1 LNTLPLIIIL
11 LGASVLGVAASRRL
25 GLPPVLGYLLVGA
38 LIGPHALNFMGDV
51 GNVRHLAE
59 FGVVFLMFT
68 IGLEFSLS
76 RLFAMQRI
84 VFGLGGAQVLL
95 SMLLV
100 GGLALVAGAQW
111 PAAVTVAGALAM
123 SSTAILV
130 KLLSDRGVT
139 DTNYGRQVIGVLLFQ
154 DLAVVPL
161 LVLIPTLSQPP
172 EQMAATMAVASLK
185 AVVVLAVVLFVGHRV
200 MANWLHFVARGR
212 APELFV
218 LNVLLITLGLAYL
231 TELAGLS
238 LALGAFV
245 AGILISETDYRHQV
259 EEDIK
264 PFRDVLLGLFFVTV
278 GMQLDFTLIAHQ
290 WWWVAAGL
298 VGLLAA
304 KGVIV
309 WALARMFGS
318 GEGDALRSGLWLC
331 AGGEFGFVLLAE
343 AGRWQMVPPE
353 MAQIVLAILVLSLF
367 LAPMVVHYSERI
379 VLRVVASEWL
389 MRSMQLTRIAT
400 QAMSSERH
408 TIICG
413 FGRSGQHL
421 ARFLAQEN
429 VASVAL
435 DLDPDRVREAAAA
448 GESVV
453 FGDATRR
460 ESLIAAGVK
469 RASAVVV
476 TFGDVVAAEK
486 VLAHVHDL
494 RPELPVVVRALDES
508 VLDRLYKA
516 GAAEVVPEAIES
528 SLMLASHALVLVGV
542 PPRNVL
548 QRIRE
553 LRRQRY
559 HLLRGLF
566 RGAAEDDGPSGEA
579 PRLHSV
585 VLAEGAFAIG
595 RALGEL
601 GLPELGLE
609 VSAIRR
615 RGIRATQPGPEARFL
630 VGDVVVL
637 LGSPEAL
644 SAGEARLL
652 RG

>member
-1 LNTLPLIIIL
+1 
-11 LGASVLGVAASRRL
+11 
-25 GLPPVLGYLLVGA
+25 
-38 LIGPHALNFMGDV
+38 
-51 GNVRHLAE
+51 
-59 FGVVFLMFT
+59 
-68 IGLEFSLS
+68 
-76 RLFAMQRI
+76 
-84 VFGLGGAQVLL
+84 
-95 SMLLV
+95 
-100 GGLALVAGAQW
+100 
-111 PAAVTVAGALAM
+111 
-123 SSTAILV
+123 
-130 KLLSDRGVT
+130 
-139 DTNYGRQVIGVLLFQ
+139 
-154 DLAVVPL
+154 
-161 LVLIPTLSQPP
+161 
-172 EQMAATMAVASLK
+172 
-185 AVVVLAVVLFVGHRV
+185 
-200 MANWLHFVARGR
+200 
-212 APELFV
+212 
-218 LNVLLITLGLAYL
+218 VLLITLGLAYL

-238 LALGAFV
+238 LALGAFI

-278 GMQLDFTLIAHQ
+278 GMQLDFVLIAQQ
-290 WWWVAAGL
+290 WLWVA
-298 VGLLAA
+298 VGLFALLLG

-309 WALARMFGS
+309 WALARRFGPS
-318 GEGDALRSGLWLC
+318 EGDALRSALWLC

-343 AGRWQMVPPE
+343 AGRWQMVPPAI
-353 MAQIVLAILVLSLF
+353 AQTVLAILVLSLF
-367 LAPMVVHYSERI
+367 LAPFIVHYSERI
-379 VLRVVASEWL
+379 VLRLVANEWL
-389 MRSMQLTRIAT
+389 VRSMQLTRIAT
-400 QAMSSERH
+400 QAMSADRH

-429 VASVAL
+429 VPTVAL

-460 ESLIAAGVK
+460 EALIAAGLK

-486 VLAHVHDL
+486 VLAHIHDL
-494 RPELPVVVRALDES
+494 RPEVPVVVRALDET

-566 RGAAEDDGPSGEA
+566 MGTAEDDGPSAEA

-585 VLAEGAFAIG
+585 VLTAGAHAIG
-595 RALGEL
+595 RPLGEL
-601 GLPELGLE
+601 GFSELGVE

-615 RGIRATQPGPEARFL
+615 RGIRATQPGPEARFES
-630 VGDVVVL
+630 GDVVVL
-637 LGSPEAL
+637 LGTPEAL
-644 SAGEARLL
+644 GAGEAKLL